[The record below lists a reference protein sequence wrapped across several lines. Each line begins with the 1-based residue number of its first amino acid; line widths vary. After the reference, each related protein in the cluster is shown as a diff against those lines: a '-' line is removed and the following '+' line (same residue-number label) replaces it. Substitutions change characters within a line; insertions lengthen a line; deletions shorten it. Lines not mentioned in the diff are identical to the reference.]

1 MSNLSDIL
9 IKHSE
14 KKELI
19 DFLKSH
25 YVINREEI
33 DDDIQLLKYFD
44 KNRDTRTFVIHQD
57 KNNEWTQVEYELG
70 ESTES
75 LKEFDDWILEFT
87 KRFKTKAIIAYEQ
100 TSSAACRFAY
110 FENGRLIRS
119 IIQTYFIPESKIR
132 LTENIG
138 EKFDFEIYKY
148 ATPIN
153 EEIDYDELL
162 SYYDDFQVW
171 LKKLGFE
178 WKKEFGNYYDYTHL
192 EIIKEK

>member
-1 MSNLSDIL
+1 MSTLSDIL

-44 KNRDTRTFVIHQD
+44 KNRNTRTFVIHQD

-75 LKEFDDWILEFT
+75 LKEFDGWILEFT

-138 EKFDFEIYKY
+138 EKFDFETYKY